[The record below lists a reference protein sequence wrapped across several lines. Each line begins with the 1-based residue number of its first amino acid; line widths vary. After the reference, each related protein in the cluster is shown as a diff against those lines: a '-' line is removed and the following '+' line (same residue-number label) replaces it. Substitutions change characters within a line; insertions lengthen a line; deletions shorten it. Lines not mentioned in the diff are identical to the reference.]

1 VRYQKKVLEML
12 LIRMT
17 LLLLKRRRLLIMGYR
32 SLRRLLERMRHAGR
46 DARKKVRGTRR

>member
-1 VRYQKKVLEML
+1 ML

-32 SLRRLLERMRHAGR
+32 SLRRLLERKRHAGR
-46 DARKKVRGTRR
+46 DARMRVRDTLR